1 MSLPTSDESTSSS
14 SNYEQRVLFPDI
26 QRDDIQVGD
35 HIGVGSFGA
44 VFSGTWTLPD
54 ASQRT
59 IALKKVF
66 VLEKEAEILSKI
78 RHKNIIQF
86 YGICKATG
94 NDYFIVTEYAEKG
107 SLYDY
112 IHSDESHNISTSS
125 GGQNSFDVVVKW
137 ASQIANGIQYL
148 HYDAVDT
155 IIHRDLKSK
164 NVVLDKNLVCKIC
177 DFGTSKDL
185 THSCTAPSWGGTAAW
200 MSPEMI
206 LQSEGLTTATD
217 VWSYGVVLWE
227 ILSKEVPYKDYS
239 EFRIFTM
246 ITQSGI
252 TLAIPPSCPA
262 PLKQLMNNCWKMT
275 PKDRANMR
283 QIQGELNRLQGNQKV
298 MDECEKFMELEDW
311 KTEIAKQEK
320 SVEKMR
326 KDLEKRREQLE
337 IREKALKQRMKVE
350 QAVMDSARHPPEDVH
365 QWSEHHTS
373 HWVETVLARVANDK
387 KFLDRVNAAVF
398 RNRITGA
405 RLLEMTQ
412 NDLEHLGVQKVGSRI
427 ELMKMIRKLKDS
439 QKVLHAFPTLE
450 QAKQIEMSLKTEKEP
465 AGHLANGVDIVI
477 IIGMYVRRMN
487 PTRRKFKFYAD
498 SDWIDETDIPAKS
511 KTKQASALIKTVCF
525 SVLDDNTKKPIN
537 EPSCSISSGMTTNP
551 DWITVDTEDEI
562 KIKVIVSVYFADTVT
577 QPRNTE
583 IVELITSLEESKILE
598 ERHVHLRLRRSSSSA
613 SISTPSPS
621 VIPPVY
627 HPFGHLNNGFHHT
640 TSSPQLR
647 GFWHRKQAG
656 MNRHGLTETELSSL
670 QEHLRTPSPD
680 KQTDENVV
688 LTVPKIPRRR
698 RTTTTNSEE
707 TETKEAETPAR
718 RIHVHG
724 GKDKWNWKKGKSRPK
739 FT

>member
-1 MSLPTSDESTSSS
+1 MSLPTSEESTSSS
-14 SNYEQRVLFPDI
+14 SGYEQRALFPDI

-54 ASQRT
+54 ASQRI

-94 NDYFIVTEYAEKG
+94 NDYFIVTEYAERG
-107 SLYDY
+107 SLYDF
-112 IHSDESHNISTSS
+112 IHSEESHNLATAS
-125 GGQNSFDVVVKW
+125 GLNCFDVVVKW

-227 ILSKEVPYKDYS
+227 ILSREVPYKDYS
-239 EFRIFTM
+239 EFRIFTL

-252 TLAIPPSCPA
+252 TLAIPPTCPA

-320 SVEKMR
+320 NVEKMR

-337 IREKALKQRMKVE
+337 IREKALKNRMKVE
-350 QAVMDSARHPPEDVH
+350 QAVLDSARHPPEDVH

-427 ELMKMIRKLKDS
+427 ELMKMIRKLKDT

-450 QAKQIEMSLKTEKEP
+450 QAKQIEMSLKTEKES

-477 IIGMYVRRMN
+477 IVGMYVRKMS
-487 PTRRKFKFYAD
+487 PTLRKFKFYAD

-511 KTKQASALIKTVCF
+511 KSKHASALIKTVCF

-537 EPSCSISSGMTTNP
+537 EPACSISSGMTTNP
-551 DWITVDTEDEI
+551 DWITVDTEDDI

-583 IVELITSLEESKILE
+583 IVELVTSLEESKILE

-613 SISTPSPS
+613 SVSTPSPS
-621 VIPPVY
+621 VVPPVY
-627 HPFGHLNNGFHHT
+627 QPFGHLTNGFHHT

-680 KQTDENVV
+680 KNGDENVV
-688 LTVPKIPRRR
+688 LAVPKIPRRR

-707 TETKEAETPAR
+707 KDPKEPDPRTR
-718 RIHVHG
+718 RVHVHG
-724 GKDKWNWKKGKSRPK
+724 GKDKWNWKKGKSKPK
-739 FT
+739 FN

>member
-1 MSLPTSDESTSSS
+1 M
-14 SNYEQRVLFPDI
+14 NNVLYFLI
-26 QRDDIQVGD
+26 FKERIFNG
-35 HIGVGSFGA
+35 I
-44 VFSGTWTLPD
+44 WTLPD
-54 ASQRT
+54 GSQRT

-94 NDYFIVTEYAEKG
+94 NDFFIVTEYAERG
-107 SLYDY
+107 SLYDF
-112 IHSDESHNISTSS
+112 IHSGESHSFSNSS
-125 GGQNSFDVVVKW
+125 GGGNSFDAVVKW
-137 ASQIANGIQYL
+137 ASQIANGIHYL

-227 ILSKEVPYKDYS
+227 ILSKEVPYRDYS

-252 TLAIPPSCPA
+252 TLAIPPTCPA

-283 QIQGELNRLQGNQKV
+283 QIQGELNRLMGNQKV
-298 MDECEKFMELEDW
+298 MDECEKFMGLEDW

-320 SVEKMR
+320 NVEKMR

-350 QAVMDSARHPPEDVH
+350 QAVLDSARHPPEDVH

-373 HWVETVLARVANDK
+373 HWVETVLGRVANDK

-412 NDLEHLGVQKVGSRI
+412 NDLEHLGVHKVGSRI
-427 ELMKMIRKLKDS
+427 ELMKSIRKLGDT
-439 QKVLHAFPTLE
+439 QKALHAFPTLA
-450 QAKQIEMSLKTEKEP
+450 QAKQIEMSLKTEKESP
-465 AGHLANGVDIVI
+465 GHLANGVDIVI
-477 IIGMYVRRMN
+477 IVGMYVRKMN
-487 PTRRKFKFYAD
+487 PTLRKFKFYAD
-498 SDWIDETDIPAKS
+498 SDWIDETDIPPKS
-511 KTKQASALIKTVCF
+511 KSKHASALIKTVCF

-537 EPSCSISSGMTTNP
+537 EPACSISSGMTTNP
-551 DWITVDTEDEI
+551 DWITVDTEDDV
-562 KIKVIVSVYFADTVT
+562 KVKVIVSVYYADIVT
-577 QPRNTE
+577 QPRSTE
-583 IVELITSLEESKILE
+583 IMELVTCLDESRILE
-598 ERHVHLRLRRSSSSA
+598 ERHIHLRLRRSSSSA
-613 SISTPSPS
+613 SISTPSP
-621 VIPPVY
+621 VIAPSY
-627 HPFGHLNNGFHHT
+627 HPFGHVTNGFHHT

-647 GFWHRKQAG
+647 GFWHRKQTG

-680 KQTDENVV
+680 KNTEENVV
-688 LTVPKIPRRR
+688 IEVPKIPRRR
-698 RTTTTNSEE
+698 RTTTNNSEE
-707 TETKEAETPAR
+707 TDVKEPENRTR
-718 RIHVHG
+718 RVQVVG

-739 FT
+739 FS